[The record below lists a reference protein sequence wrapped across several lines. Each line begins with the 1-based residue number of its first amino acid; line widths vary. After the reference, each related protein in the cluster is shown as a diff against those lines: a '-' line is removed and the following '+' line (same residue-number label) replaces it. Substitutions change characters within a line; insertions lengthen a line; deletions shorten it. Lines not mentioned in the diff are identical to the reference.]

1 MTSKEFVLW
10 LKGFTDALPPDG
22 PTTLKQWTTLKDKLA
37 EVNDEPTGVPIGEG
51 GFGVPNTQPFPRWKE
66 SHTYYSNVEIPCINP
81 NGTVPSPGFVV
92 TTTPGSSIGTI
103 STPNGTTSTTFGY
116 PSGSAWSYTN
126 GEK

>member
-37 EVNDEPTGVPIGEG
+37 EVKDEQPIGVG
-51 GFGVPNTQPFPRWKE
+51 GMRVPNTQPLPRWQE
-66 SHTYYSNVEIPCINP
+66 PHTYVYTGDPIPCVTP
-81 NGTVPSPGFVV
+81 NGTSPSPGFVV
-92 TTTPGSSIGTI
+92 TTSPGYGSITYNP
-103 STPNGTTSTTFGY
+103 STSTTYGY

-126 GEK
+126 GQK